1 MSAGEVP
8 IKILKE
14 STFCF
19 PGLTNCINESLTNN
33 KFPDTLKLSGIIP
46 FFKKLDP
53 IDEANYRPVSIMP
66 LSKVFEKIMYDQL
79 YEYIEHFLNQ
89 LLCGF
94 RKAHS
99 TQHAF
104 FRLLQKWQKEL
115 DSGGFIGTILMD
127 LSKAYDCLPHDL
139 LIAKLKAY
147 DLDNGSLNLLLD
159 YLSFR

>member
-33 KFPDTLKLSGIIP
+33 KFPDTLKLSGITP

-79 YEYIEHFLNQ
+79 YEYIEHFLNH

-94 RKAHS
+94 RKKLIRYNICFS
-99 TQHAF
+99 DSY
-104 FRLLQKWQKEL
+104 KIGKKEL
-115 DSGGFIGTILMD
+115 DSEGFIDKVLMD
-127 LSKAYDCLPHDL
+127 LSKAYDYLPHL

>member
-1 MSAGEVP
+1 MKNLPSGKVSAGEVP

-14 STFCF
+14 SAFCF

-33 KFPDTLKLSGIIP
+33 KFPDTLKLSGITP

-66 LSKVFEKIMYDQL
+66 LLSKVFEKIMYDQL

-99 TQHAF
+99 TQHAL
-104 FRLLQKWQKEL
+104 FRLLQK
-115 DSGGFIGTILMD
+115 
-127 LSKAYDCLPHDL
+127 
-139 LIAKLKAY
+139 
-147 DLDNGSLNLLLD
+147 
-159 YLSFR
+159 